1 LIEPK
6 ENAMRDFVIPLTHR
20 PGELATVTNAL
31 SLEGVNIRSVAAMSF
46 GNQAVVR
53 IIPDNAE
60 AARTALRAANIRFEE
75 KELVSVLLENRAGE
89 LTGVAGRLADAGL
102 NLEAVYVIG
111 LADDMI
117 ELAIAVDDVKKAKR
131 VLE

>member
-1 LIEPK
+1 
-6 ENAMRDFVIPLTHR
+6 MRDFVIPLTHR

-31 SLEGVNIRSVAAMSF
+31 SLEGVNIRSLTAMSF

-53 IIPDNAE
+53 ILPDDVE
-60 AARTALRAANIRFEE
+60 AGRSALRSANIRFEE

-89 LTGVAGRLADAGL
+89 LTGVAGRLSDAGL
-102 NLEAVYVIG
+102 NLEALYVIG

-117 ELAIAVDDVKKAKR
+117 ELAIAVDDVKKAKK